1 MSLGAPWVPIWSIPC
16 RYEGDNGRSRTVKE
30 MKEKGQYP
38 FIDGIAV
45 SGIYRSQRGTSSK
58 ESTPKLQRGG
68 ERSRAY
74 LSNLILKES

>member
-1 MSLGAPWVPIWSIPC
+1 
-16 RYEGDNGRSRTVKE
+16 

-38 FIDGIAV
+38 FIDRISV
-45 SGIYRSQRGTSSK
+45 SGIYRSQRGPSSK

-74 LSNLILKES
+74 LSNLILEES